1 MVWLPWKP
9 HGDDDAGLKLGR
21 LNPGQARKQRRLVPW
36 WVRAMRQAKA
46 AGIMRRQSKTSR
58 EGGGLQRKRVL
69 AKVYGRRSVV
79 KPSFR
84 RNRHNGGWVRHARYL
99 AREQAQREGERGQG
113 FDREREDLDMT
124 TTVQAWERTD
134 GLMWSFIISP
144 EDAERIDLRQH
155 ARDFVAGM
163 EQDLGT
169 QLEWIAIDHHNTDN
183 HHVHLLIRGIRD
195 DGRDLILDRDY
206 IHRLSELSRELA
218 ERELGPE
225 LTRTRNKNTLQTRA
239 RGIEREYWTEIDRAL
254 ERRAGSERVVSYE
267 HFEPFTDGAKVRA
280 EQEMQRLAYLEKL
293 GLARQIGERSWEL
306 GPEHEPELR
315 RRQRENDILK
325 TTRANGSGN
334 SKSGNDEHERGM
346 ER

>member
-1 MVWLPWKP
+1 MAWLPWKP

-21 LNPGQARKQRRLVPW
+21 LNPGQRGKQRRLVPW
-36 WVRAMRQAKA
+36 WVRAMRRAKA
-46 AGIMRRQSKTSR
+46 AGIIRRQSKTSR

-69 AKVYGRRSVV
+69 AKAYGRRSVV

-84 RNRHNGGWVRHARYL
+84 RNRHNGGWARHARYL

-124 TTVQAWERTD
+124 ATVRAWERTD
-134 GLMWSFIISP
+134 GVMWSFIISP
-144 EDAERIDLRQH
+144 EDAERIDLRRH

-169 QLEWIAIDHHNTDN
+169 QLEWVAIDHHNTDN
-183 HHVHLLIRGIRD
+183 DHVHLLIRGIRD

-218 ERELGPE
+218 ERELGP
-225 LTRTRNKNTLQTRA
+225 RTEQEYLQTRA
-239 RGIEREYWTEIDRAL
+239 RGIDREYWTEIDRAL
-254 ERRAGSERVVSYE
+254 ERRTGPDRVVSYE
-267 HFEPFTDGAKVRA
+267 NFEPFSDGAKVRA
-280 EQEMQRLAYLEKL
+280 KQEMQRLAYLEKL
-293 GLARQIGERSWEL
+293 GLARQVDERSWEL
-306 GPEHEPELR
+306 AAEHEPELR

-325 TTRANGSGN
+325 TRAR
-334 SKSGNDEHERGM
+334 ERQQKQEREQEQEM

>member
-1 MVWLPWKP
+1 MTWLPWKP
-9 HGDDDAGLKLGR
+9 HEDDDAGLKLGR
-21 LNPGQARKQRRLVPW
+21 LNPGQRGKQRRLVPW
-36 WVRAMRQAKA
+36 WVRAMRRAKA

-69 AKVYGRRSVV
+69 AKAYGRRSVV

-84 RNRHNGGWVRHARYL
+84 RNRHNGGWARHARYL

-124 TTVQAWERTD
+124 ATVRAWERTD
-134 GLMWSFIISP
+134 GVMWSFIISP
-144 EDAERIDLRQH
+144 EDAERIDLRRH

-169 QLEWIAIDHHNTDN
+169 QLEWVAIDHHNTDN
-183 HHVHLLIRGIRD
+183 DHVHLLIRGIRE
-195 DGRDLILDRDY
+195 DGRNLILDRDY

-218 ERELGPE
+218 ERELGP
-225 LTRTRNKNTLQTRA
+225 RTEQEYLQTRA
-239 RGIEREYWTEIDRAL
+239 RGIDREYWTEIDRAL
-254 ERRAGSERVVSYE
+254 ERRTGPDRVVSYE
-267 HFEPFTDGAKVRA
+267 DFEPFTDGGKVRA
-280 EQEMQRLAYLEKL
+280 EQEMRRLAYLEKL
-293 GLARQIGERSWEL
+293 GLARQISERSWEL
-306 GPEHEPELR
+306 AAEHEPELR

-325 TTRANGSGN
+325 TRAR
-334 SKSGNDEHERGM
+334 ERQQKQEREQEQEM

>member
-36 WVRAMRQAKA
+36 WVRAMRQGKA
-46 AGIMRRQSKTSR
+46 AGTMRRQSKTTR

-69 AKVYGRRSVV
+69 AKAYGRRSVV

-84 RNRHNGGWVRHARYL
+84 RNRHNGGWARHARYL
-99 AREQAQREGERGQG
+99 AREQAQREGARGQG

-124 TTVQAWERTD
+124 ATVRAWERTD

-144 EDAERIDLRQH
+144 EDAERIDLRRH

-163 EQDLGT
+163 EWDLGT
-169 QLEWIAIDHHNTDN
+169 QLEWIAIDHRNTDN

-195 DGRDLILDRDY
+195 DGRELILDRDY
-206 IHRLSELSRELA
+206 IHRLSELSRELV
-218 ERELGPE
+218 ERELGP
-225 LTRTRNKNTLQTRA
+225 RTEQEYLQTRA
-239 RGIEREYWTEIDRAL
+239 RGIDREYWTEIDRAL
-254 ERRAGSERVVSYE
+254 ERRARPDRVVSYE
-267 HFEPFTDGAKVRA
+267 NFEPFTDGAKVRA
-280 EQEMQRLAYLEKL
+280 VQEMQRLAYLEKL

-306 GPEHEPELR
+306 APEHEPELR

-325 TTRANGSGN
+325 TRARERQQ
-334 SKSGNDEHERGM
+334 KREREHEQEM

>member
-9 HGDDDAGLKLGR
+9 HEDDDAGLKLGR
-21 LNPGQARKQRRLVPW
+21 LNPGQARQQRRLVPW
-36 WVRAMRQAKA
+36 WVRAMRRAKA
-46 AGIMRRQSKTSR
+46 AGLMRRQSKTSR

-84 RNRHNGGWVRHARYL
+84 RNRHNGGWARHARYL
-99 AREQAQREGERGQG
+99 AREQAQREGEHGQG
-113 FDREREDLDMT
+113 FDREHEDVDMT
-124 TTVQAWERTD
+124 ATARAWERTD

-163 EQDLGT
+163 ERDVGT
-169 QLEWIAIDHHNTDN
+169 QLEWVAIDHHNTDN
-183 HHVHLLIRGIRD
+183 DHVHLLIRGIRD

-218 ERELGPE
+218 ERELGP
-225 LTRTRNKNTLQTRA
+225 RTEQEYLQTRA

-254 ERRAGSERVVSYE
+254 ERRAGPERVVSYE
-267 HFEPFTDGAKVRA
+267 HFEPSTEGARVRA
-280 EQEMQRLAYLEKL
+280 EQEMERLAYLERL
-293 GLARQIGERSWEL
+293 GLAHQIDERRWEL
-306 GPEHEPELR
+306 APEHEPELR
-315 RRQRENDILK
+315 RRQREHDILK
-325 TTRANGSGN
+325 TRARERQQER
-334 SKSGNDEHERGM
+334 DREHEQEM

>member
-1 MVWLPWKP
+1 MRRAKT
-9 HGDDDAGLKLGR
+9 AG
-21 LNPGQARKQRRLVPW
+21 V
-36 WVRAMRQAKA
+36 
-46 AGIMRRQSKTSR
+46 MRRQSKTSR

-84 RNRHNGGWVRHARYL
+84 RNRHNGGWARHARYL

-124 TTVQAWERTD
+124 ATTRAWERTD

-144 EDAERIDLRQH
+144 EDAERVDLRQH

-169 QLEWIAIDHHNTDN
+169 QLEWVAIDHHNTEND
-183 HHVHLLIRGIRD
+183 HVHLLIRGIRD

-218 ERELGPE
+218 ERELGP
-225 LTRTRNKNTLQTRA
+225 RTEQEYLQTRA
-239 RGIEREYWTEIDRAL
+239 RGIDREYWTEIDRAL
-254 ERRAGSERVVSYE
+254 ERRADRERVVSFE

-280 EQEMQRLAYLEKL
+280 EQEMERLAYLEKL
-293 GLARQIGERSWEL
+293 GLARQISELSWEL
-306 GPEHEPELR
+306 APEHEPELR
-315 RRQRENDILK
+315 RRQREHDILK
-325 TTRANGSGN
+325 TRARERQQ
-334 SKSGNDEHERGM
+334 KREREHEQEM

>member
-1 MVWLPWKP
+1 MAWLPWKP
-9 HGDDDAGLKLGR
+9 HGDDEAGLKLGR
-21 LNPGQARKQRRLVPW
+21 LNPSQRGKQRRLVPW

-69 AKVYGRRSVV
+69 AKAYGRRSVV

-84 RNRHNGGWVRHARYL
+84 RNRHNGAWVRHAQYL

-124 TTVQAWERTD
+124 ATVRAWEHTD

-155 ARDFVAGM
+155 ARNFVAGM
-163 EQDLGT
+163 ERDLGT
-169 QLEWIAIDHHNTDN
+169 QLEWVAIDHHNTDN
-183 HHVHLLIRGIRD
+183 DHVHLLIRGIRD

-218 ERELGPE
+218 ERELGP
-225 LTRTRNKNTLQTRA
+225 RTEQEYLQTRA

-267 HFEPFTDGAKVRA
+267 NFEPFTDGAKVRA
-280 EQEMQRLAYLEKL
+280 EQEMARLAYLEKL

-306 GPEHEPELR
+306 APEHEPELR
-315 RRQRENDILK
+315 RRQREHDILK
-325 TTRANGSGN
+325 TRARERQQERAR
-334 SKSGNDEHERGM
+334 EHEQEM

>member
-1 MVWLPWKP
+1 MAWLPWKP
-9 HGDDDAGLKLGR
+9 HGDDDAGLKLGQ
-21 LNPGQARKQRRLVPW
+21 LNPGQRGKQRRLVPW
-36 WVRAMRQAKA
+36 WVRAMRRAKA
-46 AGIMRRQSKTSR
+46 AGIIRRQSKTSR

-69 AKVYGRRSVV
+69 AKAYGRRSVV

-84 RNRHNGGWVRHARYL
+84 RNRHNGGWARHARYL

-124 TTVQAWERTD
+124 ATVRAWERTD
-134 GLMWSFIISP
+134 GVMWSFIISP
-144 EDAERIDLRQH
+144 EDAERIDLRRH

-169 QLEWIAIDHHNTDN
+169 QLEWVAIDHHNTDN
-183 HHVHLLIRGIRD
+183 DHVHLLIRGIRD

-218 ERELGPE
+218 ERELGP
-225 LTRTRNKNTLQTRA
+225 RTEQEYLQTRA
-239 RGIEREYWTEIDRAL
+239 RGIDREYWTEIDRAL
-254 ERRAGSERVVSYE
+254 ERRTGPDRVVSYE
-267 HFEPFTDGAKVRA
+267 NFEPFSDGAKVRA
-280 EQEMQRLAYLEKL
+280 KQEMQRLAYLEKL

-306 GPEHEPELR
+306 AQEHEPELR

-325 TTRANGSGN
+325 TRARERQQ
-334 SKSGNDEHERGM
+334 KREREHEQEM